1 MNFIKV
7 IAYAFV
13 ILGAV
18 INFLVPAIL
27 KKNAESPES
36 VMNKVYIVK
45 STGLIFVVIGCVM
58 IFWLGG
64 KFGV

>member
-1 MNFIKV
+1 MSLIKI
-7 IAYAFV
+7 IALALV

-18 INFLVPAIL
+18 INFFVPHVL
-27 KKNAESPES
+27 KKRASSPQS
-36 VMNKVYIVK
+36 VMDKIYIVK
-45 STGLIFVVIGCVM
+45 STGLILVIIGCVM